1 MEHQSMTW
9 LAHFAVFLSLLP
21 SQALAQTKDP
31 LSYSLRQYGFI
42 LTISLMG
49 GFVNWYTKVRKGET
63 PLSLMALVGELAT
76 SALAGVLVFYVCEWM
91 TLAPLLTAAIVG
103 IVGHMGGRAIAWA
116 EAKLQQRAESIFL
129 DSVKPAERK
138 DEPKQ

>member
-21 SQALAQTKDP
+21 SQAFAQGVKDP

-91 TLAPLLTAAIVG
+91 NLAPLLTAAIVG

-116 EAKLQQRAESIFL
+116 EGRLQKRAESIFL
-129 DSVKPAERK
+129 SND
-138 DEPKQ
+138 KQADRQ